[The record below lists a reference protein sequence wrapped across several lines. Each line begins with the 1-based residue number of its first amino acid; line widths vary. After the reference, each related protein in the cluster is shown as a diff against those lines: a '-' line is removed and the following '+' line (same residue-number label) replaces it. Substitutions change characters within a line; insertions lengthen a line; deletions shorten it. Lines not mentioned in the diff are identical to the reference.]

1 MKTIYPLSF
10 FLLSV
15 FGFAQEVS
23 LSVKIKNIASNDGKI
38 YVGVYADEKSFL
50 RKVYRGNLI
59 EIDGSE
65 AKCEFKLP
73 TGTYAVSIFHD
84 ENDNQKFDTG
94 WFGIPIEDYGTS
106 NNAKGFMGP
115 PKFEDAK
122 IELKENK
129 TITISL

>member
-1 MKTIYPLSF
+1 MKTIYHLSF
-10 FLLSV
+10 FLLSI

-23 LSVKIKNIASNDGKI
+23 LSVEIKNIASNNGKI

-50 RKVYRGNLI
+50 KKIYRGNLV
-59 EIDGSE
+59 EIDGNK
-65 AKCEFKLP
+65 ANCEFKLP
-73 TGTYAVSIFHD
+73 AGIYAVSIFHD
-84 ENDNQKFDTG
+84 KNDNRKFDTG

-129 TITISL
+129 TITILL

>member
-10 FLLSV
+10 LLLSV

-50 RKVYRGNLI
+50 KKVYRGNLI

-73 TGTYAVSIFHD
+73 AGTYAVSIFHD